1 MYRFIRR
8 PLRSIVVLGLL
19 LLVSACDNGPPWAT
33 KSITGLMPALS
44 FTMTD
49 ANRDATVQA
58 KDFRG
63 HIVLLYFGYT
73 HCPDICPTTLHR
85 LQRVLSELG
94 AGAKQVR
101 VLFVTV
107 DPSRDTV
114 KLLKTYTE
122 YFGPQF
128 VGLRGDEAELR
139 TLTRMYRVTYGYG
152 KPDAKGN
159 YEVSHS
165 SAVYVFDRKGDA
177 RLIIR
182 PSDSVDAMTSD
193 LQRLIAENAG

>member
-1 MYRFIRR
+1 MYRFIHRS
-8 PLRSIVVLGLL
+8 LRSIVVLSLL
-19 LLVSACDNGPPWAT
+19 LLLAACDGGPPWAT
-33 KSITGLMPALS
+33 KNITGLMPNLTFS
-44 FTMTD
+44 LTD

-58 KDFRG
+58 KDFHG
-63 HIVLLYFGYT
+63 HIALLYFGYT
-73 HCPDICPTTLHR
+73 HCPDVCPTTLHR
-85 LQRVLSELG
+85 LQLVLSKLG
-94 AGAKQVR
+94 SAAQQVN

-128 VGLRGDEAELR
+128 VGLRGDERELR
-139 TLTRMYRVTYGYG
+139 KLTKMYRVTYGYG

-182 PSDSVDAMTSD
+182 PSDSVDAITSD
-193 LQRLIAENAG
+193 LQRLIAENNS